1 VNGAAACER
10 ILVCNEIRF
19 DGLRTSRTGRTARI
33 VGKKTYDAE
42 EARAK
47 LPELLERAHR
57 GLPTV
62 ITKRGQPY
70 AALPPGDARARQTV
84 STLMSPVASKRS
96 RCP

>member
-1 VNGAAACER
+1 L
-10 ILVCNEIRF
+10 LVAN
-19 DGLRTSRTGRTARI
+19 
-33 VGKKTYDAE
+33 KTYGAE

-70 AALPPGDARARQTV
+70 AALVPPGDARTRQKG
-84 STLMSPVASKRS
+84 STLMSLRGTGRGLWDVDVVDSVAQLREEWK
-96 RCP
+96 

>member
-1 VNGAAACER
+1 VAH
-10 ILVCNEIRF
+10 
-19 DGLRTSRTGRTARI
+19 
-33 VGKKTYDAE
+33 KTYGAE

-70 AALPPGDARARQTV
+70 AALVPPGDARARGKA
-84 STLMSPVASKRS
+84 STLMALRGTGRGLWDADVVDAVAQLRDEWE
-96 RCP
+96 